1 MLQNPTNSHI
11 VCGSN
16 NRDQCCTEFNK
27 IQKDNSIILNKIKN
41 EWKLESKEE
50 DLRYFCY
57 IDEVQMLLNG
67 GKNIVVGRKGEGK
80 TAIAKYIYNIN
91 GYNVFST
98 QLTFKNFPFNKLY
111 ALSNN
116 QYTSP
121 NQYVSIW
128 KYIIFTTICKL
139 MISNNN
145 IEPSL
150 VNKLK
155 KIFFDDEQETLE
167 KMISKYTI
175 KGFGLNIAT
184 AGINIDREKNI
195 PEIEWLDL
203 IESFEKIVT
212 KHIDKSKYYII
223 FDELDED
230 YKNFEDTK
238 EEKRYFDLLTGL
250 LKAVQDVRAIFKRH
264 DLEIYPIVFLR
275 SDIYA
280 RIQYSDKNKW
290 SDILLKIF
298 WNEEKIKNLLRHR
311 LNIVFET
318 SELNFDE
325 CWEQIFGKQKVVYG
339 NRKQKKINSFD
350 YILRSTHKR
359 PRDIIR
365 YLQLCANN
373 MLYDGRKKK
382 NFLISPYFIK
392 QADDEFSEYLK
403 NEIIDEIY
411 SELPEYEEVF
421 SILSLIRKQTFDP
434 HDFINYYKQRIE
446 QGADLN
452 KDPKEVLKIL
462 FEASIIGN
470 VPKISNRNIFKYE
483 SDSAKFNFNEK
494 IIIHR
499 GLYKAF
505 QIY

>member
-1 MLQNPTNSHI
+1 MCDNRYI
-11 VCGSN
+11 VCDSN
-16 NRDQCCTEFNK
+16 NGDKCCTEFDE
-27 IQKDNSIILNKIKN
+27 IQKDNSIIFNKIKK

-50 DLRYFCY
+50 DLKYFCY

-67 GKNIVVGRKGEGK
+67 EKNIVVGRKGEGK
-80 TAIAKYIYNIN
+80 TAIAQYIYNIN
-91 GYNVFST
+91 EHNVFST

-111 ALSNN
+111 ELSNS

-139 MISNNN
+139 MIKNNN
-145 IEPSL
+145 IENSL
-150 VNKLK
+150 VSKLK
-155 KIFFDDEQETLE
+155 KIFFNDEQESLE
-167 KMISKYTI
+167 KMINKYTL
-175 KGFGLNIAT
+175 KGFKLNIAT
-184 AGINIDREKNI
+184 VGINIDREKNNT
-195 PEIEWLDL
+195 EIEWLDL
-203 IESFEKIVT
+203 IDLFEKIVI
-212 KHIDKSKYYII
+212 KNIDKSKYYII

-230 YKNFEDTK
+230 YKNFEDDE

-250 LKAVQDVRAIFKRH
+250 LKSVQDVRSIFKRY

-280 RIQYSDKNKW
+280 RIHYSDKNKW

-298 WNEEKIKNLLRHR
+298 WNEEKIKKLLCHR
-311 LNIVFET
+311 LNIVFGT
-318 SELNFDE
+318 SELSFYD
-325 CWEQIFGKQKVVYG
+325 CWTKIFGTKKVGYG
-339 NRKQKKINSFD
+339 NKQQKEMNSFD

-365 YLQLCANN
+365 YLQLCANG
-373 MLYDGRKKK
+373 MLFGHEKKK
-382 NFLISPYFIK
+382 KFFISPYLIK
-392 QADDEFSEYLK
+392 QVDDEFSEYLK

-411 SELPEYEEVF
+411 SELPDYEEVF
-421 SILSLIRKQTFDP
+421 SILSLIRKQTFNIQ
-434 HDFINYYKQRIE
+434 DFIDYYKQRID

-452 KDPKEVLKIL
+452 KDPKEILKIL
-462 FEASIIGN
+462 FEASVIGN

>member
-1 MLQNPTNSHI
+1 MCENRYNMYNSNDGDKHHTEHNEI
-11 VCGSN
+11 N
-16 NRDQCCTEFNK
+16 NGNL
-27 IQKDNSIILNKIKN
+27 IIFTTIKK

-50 DLRYFCY
+50 DLKYFCY

-67 GKNIVVGRKGEGK
+67 EKNIVVGRKGEGK
-80 TAIAKYIYNIN
+80 TAIAQYIYNIN
-91 GYNVFST
+91 EYNVFST

-111 ALSNN
+111 ELSNS

-128 KYIIFTTICKL
+128 KYIIYTTICKL
-139 MISNNN
+139 MIKNNN
-145 IEPSL
+145 IEHSL
-150 VNKLK
+150 VDKLK
-155 KIFFDDEQETLE
+155 KIFFDDDERETLE
-167 KMISKYTI
+167 KMISNYTL

-184 AGINIDREKNI
+184 AGINIDREKNNT
-195 PEIEWLDL
+195 EIEWLDL
-203 IESFEKIVT
+203 IELFEKIVI
-212 KHIDKSKYYII
+212 KNIDKSKYYII

-230 YKNFEDTK
+230 YKNFEDDK

-250 LKAVQDVRAIFKRH
+250 LKAVQDTRSIFKRY

-280 RIQYSDKNKW
+280 RIKYSDKNKW

-298 WNEEKIKNLLRHR
+298 WNEEKIKKLLRHR
-311 LNIVFET
+311 LNVVFGT
-318 SELNFDE
+318 SELSFYE
-325 CWEQIFGKQKVVYG
+325 CWTKIFGTKKVGYG
-339 NRKQKKINSFD
+339 NKQQKKMNSFD

-365 YLQLCANN
+365 YLQLCANG
-373 MLYDGRKKK
+373 MLSGHEKKK
-382 NFLISPYFIK
+382 EFFISPHLIK
-392 QADDEFSEYLK
+392 QVDDEFSEYLK

-411 SELPEYEEVF
+411 SELPDYEEVF
-421 SILSLIRKQTFDP
+421 SILSLIRKQTFNLQ
-434 HDFINYYKQRIE
+434 DFIYYYNQRID

-452 KDPKEVLKIL
+452 KDSKEILKIL
-462 FEASIIGN
+462 FEVSVIGN
-470 VPKISNRNIFKYE
+470 VPKIANRNIFKYE

-499 GLYKAF
+499 GLYKAL

>member
-1 MLQNPTNSHI
+1 MCENGYNMYN
-11 VCGSN
+11 SN
-16 NRDQCCTEFNK
+16 NGNKHHTEYSEINN
-27 IQKDNSIILNKIKN
+27 DNLNFFDTIKK

-50 DLRYFCY
+50 DPKYFCY

-67 GKNIVVGRKGEGK
+67 DKNIVVGRKGEGK
-80 TAIAKYIYNIN
+80 TAIAQYIYNIN
-91 GYNVFST
+91 EHNVFST

-111 ALSNN
+111 ELSNS

-139 MISNNN
+139 MIKNNN
-145 IEPSL
+145 IENSL

-155 KIFFDDEQETLE
+155 KIFFDDEQKTLE
-167 KMISKYTI
+167 NMIKKYTV

-184 AGINIDREKNI
+184 AGINIDREGINT
-195 PEIEWLDL
+195 EIEWLDL
-203 IESFEKIVT
+203 IELFEKIVI
-212 KHIDKSKYYII
+212 KNIDKSKYYII

-230 YKNFEDTK
+230 YKNFEDDE

-250 LKAVQDVRAIFKRH
+250 LKSVQDVRSIFKRY

-275 SDIYA
+275 SDIYE
-280 RIQYSDKNKW
+280 RIHYSDKNKW

-298 WNEEKIKNLLRHR
+298 WNEEKIKKLIRHR
-311 LNIVFET
+311 LNIVFGT
-318 SELNFDE
+318 SELSFYE
-325 CWEQIFGKQKVVYG
+325 CWKKLFGTKKVGYG
-339 NRKQKKINSFD
+339 NKQQKRMNSFD

-365 YLQLCANN
+365 YLQLCANGMLCSHEKN
-373 MLYDGRKKK
+373 MKFFITPNL
-382 NFLISPYFIK
+382 IK
-392 QADDEFSEYLK
+392 QVDDEFSEYLK

-411 SELPEYEEVF
+411 SELPDYEEVF
-421 SILSLIRKQTFDP
+421 SILSLIRKQTFNLQ
-434 HDFINYYKQRIE
+434 DFMDYYKQRID

-452 KDPKEVLKIL
+452 KDPKEILKIL
-462 FEASIIGN
+462 FEASVIGN

-483 SDSAKFNFNEK
+483 SYSAKFNFNEK

-499 GLYKAF
+499 GLYKTF